1 MQADGFKRVA
11 LQGWRQFEDV
21 DIELHDRLTIITGAN
36 GAGKSSL
43 LRIFS
48 RHFGFDRPYLAT
60 PVLKEG
66 KYVFSAGVFVSLFRR
81 ISKIVFDAPP
91 TSHVVGEL
99 HYSNGQKTNLNIP
112 EASSVAMHLKLQQ
125 AQTVKG
131 VHIDSHQPVST
142 YQLLSNIP
150 AHVLTAEQM
159 YDSYFSEVTQ
169 KYNGGHTGSSP
180 LFRMKESIVA
190 MAVFGEGNSRSAG
203 NPALLEALNSFIGV
217 LKKIL
222 PPSLGFLDL
231 VVRGPEIVVKTKTG
245 EFLLDAASGGVA
257 TLFDV
262 AFRLHMFSLGNEFFV
277 VTMDEPENHLHPS
290 MQRSL
295 MPRLLDA
302 FPKAQFIVATHS
314 PFIVSSVRE
323 SAVYVLRYNHSEKRE
338 IDGFVPETTSSRV
351 ISELLDTVNKS
362 STANEI
368 LREVLGVE
376 ATVPEWV
383 SEAVRSIVN
392 RYSAKTLSTQV
403 FAELRSELKALGYES
418 QYPSAMADLVRFH
431 DQAN

>member
-1 MQADGFKRVA
+1 MQANGFKRIA

-60 PVLKEG
+60 PVLKDG
-66 KYVFSAGVFVSLFRR
+66 KYIFSAGVFVSLFRR
-81 ISKIVFDAPP
+81 VSKIVFDTPSS
-91 TSHVVGEL
+91 SHMVGEL
-99 HYSNGQKTNLNIP
+99 HYSNGQKTGLHIP
-112 EASSVAMHLKLQQ
+112 EASSVAMHLQLQK
-125 AQTVKG
+125 AQTVEG

-150 AHVLTAEQM
+150 ANVLTAEQM
-159 YDSYFSEVTQ
+159 YHSYFNEVTQ
-169 KYNGGHTGSSP
+169 KYNGNHTGSSP
-180 LFRMKESIVA
+180 LFRMKEAIVA
-190 MAVFGEGNSRSAG
+190 MAVFGEGNSRSVG
-203 NPALLEALNSFIGV
+203 NPALLMALNSFIGILEKV
-217 LKKIL
+217 L

-231 VVRGPEIVVKTKTG
+231 VVRGPEIVVKTSTG

-257 TLFDV
+257 TLFDM
-262 AFRLHMFSLGNEFFV
+262 AFRLHMFSLGRESFV
-277 VTMDEPENHLHPS
+277 VTIDEPENHLHPS

-302 FPKAQFIVATHS
+302 FPKAQFVVATHS

-323 SAVYVLRYNHSEKRE
+323 SAVYVLRYNHLEKRN

-392 RYSAKTLSTQV
+392 RYGAKTLSTQV
-403 FAELRSELKALGYES
+403 LGDLRSELKELGYES
-418 QYPSAMADLVRFH
+418 QYPSAMADLVRLH